1 MTLGQLVVLY
11 LLAGCAVAVAV
22 YATLAAPGRAER
34 AFQVGTAVVFW
45 PMYLALLLSR
55 GASRPESLPYSAAA
69 PPGDELGRSIAQVD
83 AELAAALSSLDG
95 WAEGVLA
102 REKSRLDELRSAW
115 AAQAQHV
122 RDIDRLL
129 TRMPPADDAD
139 EPAASERV
147 RASRLAVRQNIQ
159 RLRQVRQRT
168 YQGLVETL
176 AWVRELVSM
185 IHLAKFTGAPA
196 SRAEELV
203 GRIAAAV
210 EGLSAIT
217 WHEELEPQRH
227 RGTETH
233 AEESEPPYPQI
244 PQIYTDY

>member
-11 LLAGCAVAVAV
+11 LLAGAAIAVAV
-22 YATLAAPGRAER
+22 YLTTATRGFAER
-34 AFQVGTAVVFW
+34 GFQLVTALLFW
-45 PMYLALLLSR
+45 PLYLTLLLSR
-55 GASRPESLPYSAAA
+55 PGTESGPARAIRSAPPCDHLAAA
-69 PPGDELGRSIAQVD
+69 IALVD
-83 AELAAALSSLDG
+83 AELEAALHSLDG
-95 WAEGVLA
+95 WAEGVFA
-102 REKSRLDELRSAW
+102 REKGRLDELRAAW

-129 TRMPPADDAD
+129 ARIGRSDDEPD
-139 EPAASERV
+139 DPAASDRV
-147 RASRLAVRQNIQ
+147 RASRIAVRQNTE
-159 RLRQVRQRT
+159 RLRTVRARS

-210 EGLSAIT
+210 EGLSALT
-217 WHEELEPQRH
+217 WQDEAPPFVTEDAEPLPIRLVQ
-227 RGTETH
+227 
-233 AEESEPPYPQI
+233 
-244 PQIYTDY
+244 

>member
-1 MTLGQLVVLY
+1 MTLGQLLILY
-11 LLAGCAVAVAV
+11 LLAGGAVAVAV
-22 YATLAAPGRAER
+22 FASPAPRGRAER
-34 AFQVGTAVVFW
+34 GFQVATAIAFW
-45 PMYLALLLSR
+45 PLYLTLLLSHR
-55 GASRPESLPYSAAA
+55 GAEPERICALA
-69 PPGDELGRSIAQVD
+69 PARDELGRAIAQVD
-83 AELAAALSSLDG
+83 AELEAALGGLDG

-102 REKSRLDELRSAW
+102 REKARLDELRTAW

-129 TRMPPADDAD
+129 ACITPSDEAD

-147 RASRLAVRQNIQ
+147 RTSRLAIRQNTE
-159 RLRQVRQRT
+159 RLRQVRERT

-217 WHEELEPQRH
+217 WQDEHEHDTPALPRIATIRDDQS
-227 RGTETH
+227 
-233 AEESEPPYPQI
+233 ASA
-244 PQIYTDY
+244 